1 MAILQVIDTNI
12 LVYAHDKRDASKQR
26 RARTL
31 LEQLARAGTAA
42 LPAQALAEFSSVMLR
57 RLRPPAQPGE
67 LIRELEWLARGFVI
81 LPLTLQVVVEALRGV
96 RDHGFSFY
104 DAQIWG
110 AARLAQASVLLSED
124 FPSGEIRDGVSFID
138 PFK

>member
-12 LVYAHDKRDASKQR
+12 LVYAHDKRDATKQR
-26 RARTL
+26 RAREL
-31 LEQLARAGTAA
+31 LAELARAGTAA

-67 LIRELEWLARGFVI
+67 LSREVEWLASGFVI
-81 LPLTLQVVVEALRGV
+81 LPLTLQVVLEALRGV

-110 AARLAQASVLLSED
+110 AARLAQAAVLLSED
-124 FPSGEIRDGVSFID
+124 FPSGEIRDGVSFLN
-138 PFK
+138 PFG